1 MQTIL
6 GGLDGRGHF
15 KTIFIF
21 FRGRAL
27 NKDIGKYSNFKAKIF
42 GFFFT
47 NEKFMV
53 IFIIPKILRPIGWL
67 IC

>member
-1 MQTIL
+1 MQTML

-15 KTIFIF
+15 KTIFVF

-42 GFFFT
+42 GYFFY
-47 NEKFMV
+47 
-53 IFIIPKILRPIGWL
+53 
-67 IC
+67 